1 MSWFTNIEKKIAD
14 GLVSTFSKAKEV
26 ETTVQTTVIADVEKV
41 EQLIVKEEKSVF
53 DETHQAA
60 LDANSEVNKL
70 KADLQSAMAKAAQ
83 LHQDAVNAANAAR
96 EAAEADVAKFKAMAA
111 SHAADLV
118 TQTSAQTI
126 VPVQVAQPAPVVEAP
141 VVEAP
146 TPVVEAPAPVT
157 TPVVV
162 DPTTG
167 NVSITTQ

>member
-1 MSWFTNIEKKIAD
+1 MSWFTNVEKKIAD

-53 DETHQAA
+53 DETRQAA

-96 EAAEADVAKFKAMAA
+96 EAAEADVAKFKAMASA
-111 SHAADLV
+111 HTADLV
-118 TQTSAQTI
+118 TQTTAQTI

-141 VVEAP
+141 
-146 TPVVEAPAPVT
+146 TPVVEAPTPVT

-167 NVSITTQ
+167 NVSITPQ